1 MNSKTRNAIFP
12 LIYIYTP
19 DNCEKTDLKSGFHS
33 QLNSIHMVV
42 IRKTLDFFF
51 VVFLIFER
59 CYLGTD

>member
-12 LIYIYTP
+12 LIYIYTR

-42 IRKTLDFFF
+42 IRKSLDFFCYF
-51 VVFLIFER
+51 FDFFF
-59 CYLGTD
+59 YLGTD